1 MAPEVRRIPADSPD
15 ALRLVADMVAELV
28 PVYGDVDEPGTPSAT
43 PEDFSPPG
51 GAFVAVYADGRP
63 VAGGGIKRLDAS
75 TAEIKRMYVV
85 PAARSRGLARLLL
98 DALEDAARSLGY
110 RVARLDTASEQ
121 RHAVALYASAGYV
134 EVPDYNGNPY
144 ATYWAEKVLA

>member
-15 ALRLVADMVAELV
+15 ALRLVAAMVAELV

-43 PEDFSPPG
+43 PADFSPPG
-51 GAFVAVYADGRP
+51 GAFVALYEDGRP
-63 VAGGGIKRLDAS
+63 VAGGGIKRLDAAA
-75 TAEIKRMYVV
+75 AEIKRMYVV
-85 PAARSRGLARLLL
+85 PEARSRGLARLLL

-110 RVARLDTASEQ
+110 RVARLDTAEKQ
-121 RHAVALYASAGYV
+121 RHAVALYSSAGYV

>member
-43 PEDFSPPG
+43 PADFSPPVLVHRHERP
-51 GAFVAVYADGRP
+51 AGRP

-75 TAEIKRMYVV
+75 TAEIKRMYVA

-110 RVARLDTASEQ
+110 RVARLDTASRQ

-144 ATYWAEKVLA
+144 ATYWAEKILA